1 MNRAEPVIETDRL
14 YLCCMDEADYEWFFR
29 LNSDPEVMRYTG
41 EDCFTSIEQSL
52 QVLRER
58 PMVDYQKYGYGRWA
72 CVLKNSG
79 EVIGWCGLKYLDDL
93 NEVDIG
99 YRFFEEFWGQGL
111 GTEASRACVEYGL
124 NKLGMDKII
133 GLALE
138 ENIASTRVLEKSG
151 LSYDGRM
158 DYEGFD
164 VVRYVAINSNLSS

>member
-1 MNRAEPVIETDRL
+1 MDLNNPVLETERL
-14 YLCCMDEADYEWFFR
+14 YVCRMDEADQEWFYR

-41 EDCFTSIEQSL
+41 EDCMTSLEQSL

-58 PMVDYQKYGYGRWA
+58 PMRDYQKYGYGRWA
-72 CVLKNSG
+72 CVMKGSND
-79 EVIGWCGLKYLDDL
+79 VIGWCGLKYLDDL
-93 NEVDIG
+93 EEVDVG
-99 YRFFEEFWGQGL
+99 YRFFKEFWGQGL
-111 GTEASRACVEYGL
+111 GTEASRACVQYGL
-124 NKLGMDKII
+124 NELGLEKII

-164 VVRYVAINSNLSS
+164 VVRYVIQSQ